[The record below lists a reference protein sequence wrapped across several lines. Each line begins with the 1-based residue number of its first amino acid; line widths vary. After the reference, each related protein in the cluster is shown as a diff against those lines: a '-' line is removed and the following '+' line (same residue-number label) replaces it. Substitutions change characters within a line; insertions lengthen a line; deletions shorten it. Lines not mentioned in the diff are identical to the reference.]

1 MDRECNVYH
10 SNCCHTHQPQ
20 ACGSFSSA
28 STIQFEMIVA
38 KNQGSCSPV
47 YTYTNQRLLSITFHA
62 LYPPTCQA
70 LKFTTCVF
78 FFWCGAVW
86 AACGDAPWTCARWKT
101 GRRCSPP
108 WKCSNSA
115 PQSAFS
121 GGGGSQEGAYIFH
134 MSSSNPPLPLFISR
148 QLKRPSFSVF
158 FYVDSAP
165 FPSFLFSSHTILFA
179 CLCFRLFL
187 FL

>member
-28 STIQFEMIVA
+28 PTIQFEMIVA
-38 KNQGSCSPV
+38 KNQGRCSPV
-47 YTYTNQRLLSITFHA
+47 CTYTNQRLLSITFHA
-62 LYPPTCQA
+62 LYPPTCQV

-78 FFWCGAVW
+78 FSGAAPSEQRAVMRRGRALAEKQ
-86 AACGDAPWTCARWKT
+86 AADAARRGNAAT
-101 GRRCSPP
+101 RRRKALSVEV
-108 WKCSNSA
+108 
-115 PQSAFS
+115 
-121 GGGGSQEGAYIFH
+121 EGARRERIYFT
-134 MSSSNPPLPLFISR
+134 SSSNPPLPLFISR
-148 QLKRPSFSVF
+148 QLKRPFQFF

-165 FPSFLFSSHTILFA
+165 FPSFLFSAHTILFA